1 MEAGEWMILNLDN
14 YNDTKHKQFL
24 ENISDSTLE
33 LSFKSFSSFYE
44 FLSHIGEYNSS
55 FLIQI
60 KDRYVYCRKDYYSKR
75 YVLRYNNI
83 KLHMDDMKCEFTHL
97 RKDNKFEMKN
107 EDNLI
112 LFPWHLF
119 YKEIIRVCDRDNKTS
134 IKKKILHQAK
144 NFKLM
149 SLHGELDNDN
159 ITALKY
165 SDTSLYYASDDFW
178 ISVYISKEDKTLKIN
193 EEQRYDLRLDSINF
207 EDITYEQLKIKLI
220 AAFMLFGKDI
230 NDKNE

>member
-14 YNDTKHKQFL
+14 YNDTKHKEFL
-24 ENISDSTLE
+24 ENISNSTLE
-33 LSFKSFSSFYE
+33 LSFKSISSFYD
-44 FLSHIGEYNSS
+44 FLFHIGEYNSS
-55 FLIQI
+55 FMIQI

-83 KLHMDDMKCEFTHL
+83 KLHVDDMKCEFTHL

-119 YKEIIRVCDRDNKTS
+119 YKEVIRVCDRDNKTS

-144 NFKLM
+144 NFKLLA
-149 SLHGELDNDN
+149 LHGQLENDN
-159 ITALKY
+159 FTKLTQEDDYLSYHEDELYIT
-165 SDTSLYYASDDFW
+165 
-178 ISVYISKEDKTLKIN
+178 IQIHKEDKTLKIN
-193 EEQRYDLRLDSINF
+193 EEQLYDLYGSSLEFIG
-207 EDITYEQLKIKLI
+207 ITYEQLIIKLT
-220 AAFMLFGKDI
+220 ALFMLFGKVAHD
-230 NDKNE
+230 